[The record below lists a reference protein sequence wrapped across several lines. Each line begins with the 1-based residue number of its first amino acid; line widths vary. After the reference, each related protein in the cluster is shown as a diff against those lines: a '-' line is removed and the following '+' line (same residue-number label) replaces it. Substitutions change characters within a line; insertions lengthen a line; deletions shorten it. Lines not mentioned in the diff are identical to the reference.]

1 MFAGDVPLDDGGVA
15 IQGLLERVE
24 PETGTDGEIF
34 ILQLIASLAQ
44 LLEALFQF
52 WVVFHFALLD
62 LGLGASDIVAELGEF
77 VGNVWGENGVG
88 VAQEDLFDEVAGFA
102 AFGVFQGFGG

>member
-1 MFAGDVPLDDGGVA
+1 MA
-15 IQGLLERVE
+15 IQGVLERVE

-52 WVVFHFALLD
+52 WVVFNFALLD
-62 LGLGASDIVAELGEF
+62 LVLSAGDFVTELGEF
-77 VGNVWGENGVG
+77 GGNILGENGVG
-88 VAQEDLFDEVAGFA
+88 VAQQDLFDEVAGFA
-102 AFGVFQGFGG
+102 AFGVF